1 MPGQY
6 PSSENPEPVRSLVDM
21 ALATGVNETL
31 VVNGTCHHDCPDSCG
46 WQVTVTD
53 GIAVKLRGNKEHP
66 YSQGELCPKVNR
78 FLDRVYSP
86 DRILTPLRRTGPKGS
101 GEFEPTTWDDALS
114 TIADNLHRVVET
126 HGAEAVYPY
135 SSAGNQSLLSMMA
148 FDRFFHH
155 MGASRVV
162 RALCGP
168 TVGAGITM
176 TNGTGKTLEP
186 LELRHSKLI
195 ILWATNTRLT
205 NRHLWPTIEAARAA
219 GARVVVVDALRTI
232 TADAADEFIQPLPGT
247 DVALMLG
254 MMHILI
260 RDGLT
265 DDAWIGDHTDGF
277 GELVAHV
284 AEWTPA
290 RVAETCGL
298 DVDVIERL
306 ARDYGTIRPAAIRT
320 LIGAEHHTNGAMF
333 FRTLAVLPA
342 LVGAWRDV
350 GGGLSR
356 STGVYQG
363 DGVVDEEAVGRPDL
377 LAGREPRWLN
387 MSRLGDE
394 LTDESLDPPVKAL
407 VVWSANPAV
416 TVPNAEAIRRGL
428 SRDDLFTVVH
438 EQFLTDTARYA
449 DIVLPATTQIEQS
462 DVVQA
467 WGHLWLGWN
476 EAAIEPVGESCRNT
490 ELMRRLAGA
499 MGYTEPALFE
509 DDDTILVQA
518 LGSKEALED
527 LKAAGW
533 AKVPYPDDGR
543 PFGDGVF
550 PTKTGRVQLVN
561 DGLASIGQPVLPTFV
576 PPAESA
582 NGDPALFQRFP
593 LQLMTPKHHSRFL
606 NSSYSPLPKH
616 GPAEGAPFVE
626 LDAADA
632 TSRGLSDGDLAEVF
646 NDRSSVVVPVRLAG
660 RVRPGVVA
668 IPFGWW
674 MSQHPD
680 GRAANA
686 LTNDTLTDWGGGVAY
701 SDTLVEVRKAPSV

>member
-1 MPGQY
+1 M
-6 PSSENPEPVRSLVDM
+6 SSTSVSDGLS
-21 ALATGVNETL
+21 TG

-53 GIAVKLRGNKEHP
+53 GVAVKLRGNKDHP

-101 GEFEPTTWDDALS
+101 GQYEPISCDDGLA
-114 TIADNLHRVVET
+114 IVAGNLHRVIDT
-126 HGAEAVYPY
+126 YGAEAVYPY
-135 SSAGNQSLLSMMA
+135 SSAGNQSLLSLMGL
-148 FDRFFHH
+148 DGRFFHH

-176 TNGTGKTLEP
+176 TNGTGKTLDP
-186 LELRHSKLI
+186 LEMRHSRLI
-195 ILWATNTRLT
+195 VLWATNTRLT
-205 NRHLWPTIEAARAA
+205 NRHLWPTIEAAKRS
-219 GARVVVVDALRTI
+219 GARVVVIDSLRTI

-254 MMHILI
+254 MMHVLI

-265 DDAWIGDHTDGF
+265 DDEWIREHTDGF
-277 GELVAHV
+277 AALADHV
-284 AEWTPA
+284 ADWTPD
-290 RVAETCGL
+290 RVGATCGL
-298 DVDVIERL
+298 DADVVERL

-333 FRTLAVLPA
+333 FRSLAALPA

-363 DGVVDEEAVGRPDL
+363 DGVVDEHALTRPDL

-394 LTDESLDPPVKAL
+394 LTNPDLDPPVKAL
-407 VVWSANPAV
+407 VLWSANPAV

-428 SRDDLFTVVH
+428 ARDDLFMVVH

-449 DIVLPATTQIEQS
+449 DVIFPATTQIESS
-462 DVVQA
+462 DVVPA

-476 EAAIEPVGESCRNT
+476 EAAIAPIGESCNNT
-490 ELMRRLAGA
+490 EFFRRLAGA

-509 DDDTILVQA
+509 DDDTLLGQA
-518 LGSKEALED
+518 LGSKEAVAD
-527 LKAAGW
+527 LKAASW
-533 AKVPYPDDGR
+533 VKVPYPDDGR

-561 DGLASIGQPVLPTFV
+561 ETLASMGQPVLPTFV
-576 PPAESA
+576 APPESPA
-582 NGDPALFQRFP
+582 GNPALATRLP

-626 LDAADA
+626 IDAADA
-632 TSRGLSDGDLAEVF
+632 QARGLADGDLAEVF
-646 NDRSSVVVPVRLAG
+646 NDRSSVVLPVRIG
-660 RVRPGVVA
+660 ERVRAGVVA

-686 LTNDTLTDWGGGVAY
+686 LTNDALTDWGGGVAY
-701 SDTLVEVRKAPSV
+701 SDTLVQVRRAASA